1 MINIQF
7 IKSPEKRKI
16 VKELEE
22 QYGITELPY
31 LFLQAGKDKI
41 RGFSG
46 HLSKDEIF
54 SLAKLA
60 NIELIGLYLLKKEQ
74 DWRINFDALPLIK
87 KQINKNI
94 FPIDDQQFQKWIRGN
109 DIEAQ
114 AQKGTLIIQYN
125 KDFVGSGKSNGQVIF
140 NYVPK
145 ERRIRK

>member
-1 MINIQF
+1 MINIEF
-7 IKSPEKRKI
+7 IKTPEKRRIIKD
-16 VKELEE
+16 LDT
-22 QYGITELPY
+22 QYGISELPY
-31 LFLQAGKDKI
+31 LLMRAGKDKI

-60 NIELIGLYLLKKEQ
+60 NIELIGLYVLKKEQ

-87 KQINKNI
+87 EQINKNI
-94 FPIDDQQFQKWIRGN
+94 FSIDEQQFQKWIRGH
-109 DIEAQ
+109 DIEAK
-114 AQKGTLIIQYN
+114 APTGTLIIQYN

-145 ERRIRK
+145 ERRIRR